1 MRRKKQKSHKA
12 RTVLPRRSIAIMRGR
27 YFAAGGWGRHG
38 PYVVATYRRGR
49 AVVKASAGTRGSTI
63 GANVRVYKKLRVG
76 GEYNL
81 THKTRSIEI
90 RNRKKKL
97 NIGF

>member
-1 MRRKKQKSHKA
+1 MPRRKQKSHEV
-12 RTVLPRRSIAIMRGR
+12 RIVLPRKSIAIKRGR
-27 YFAAGGWGRHG
+27 YFAAGGWGKHG

-49 AVVKASAGTRGSTI
+49 AVVKASAGTKGRTI